1 MSHTDKQDLLQRVD
15 AALDTVRPHL
25 KVDGGNVDVVDVT
38 DDLIVLIKWLGAC
51 QSCSMSV
58 MTMKAGLEMALK
70 TQVPEIR
77 GVQAVNGVG
86 TH

>member
-1 MSHTDKQDLLQRVD
+1 MSNIDKQDLIQRVD

-25 KVDGGNVDVVDVT
+25 KVDGGNVSVVDVT
-38 DDLIVLIKWLGAC
+38 DDLIVLVKWLGNC
-51 QSCSMSV
+51 QNCSMSV

-70 TQVPEIR
+70 SQVPEIR
-77 GVQAVNGVG
+77 GVQAINGVG